1 MKITSLLF
9 ITSLLAVSCQ
19 KEGKASDKIS
29 AEASDSLTV
38 LKTEE
43 AKMVNASAAT
53 QNQQVMTTAN
63 PANTVAVSGTKPGMN
78 PPHGQPGHR
87 CELPVG
93 APLNGST
100 PAAKTTTPQTNQAN
114 KSFTVTPSGNATVT
128 KIESSDIQTAPSA
141 PKPVAQTTLPGMEGK
156 PNPAHGE
163 TGHRCD
169 IPVGVNLP

>member
-9 ITSLLAVSCQ
+9 ITTLLAVSCQ
-19 KEGKASDKIS
+19 KEEKASDKIS
-29 AEASDSLTV
+29 AKASDSLSV
-38 LKTEE
+38 LKAAE
-43 AKMVNASAAT
+43 AKMTNTPAVT
-53 QNQQVMTTAN
+53 QSQQVMTATNPTAATN
-63 PANTVAVSGTKPGMN
+63 VPETKPGMN

-87 CELPVG
+87 CDIPVG
-93 APLNGST
+93 APLKGNA
-100 PAAKTTTPQTNQAN
+100 PAAKQATITPNQTN
-114 KSFTVTPSGNATVT
+114 KTFTVSPGGNATVN
-128 KIESSDIQTAPSA
+128 KIESSDIQTTPPA

>member
-9 ITSLLAVSCQ
+9 ITTLLAVSCQ
-19 KEGKASDKIS
+19 KGEKASEKIS
-29 AEASDSLTV
+29 AKASDSLSV
-38 LKTEE
+38 LKAEE
-43 AKMVNASAAT
+43 AKMTNTPVAA
-53 QNQQVMTTAN
+53 QSQQVMTATNPTA
-63 PANTVAVSGTKPGMN
+63 ATTVPDTKPGMN

-87 CELPVG
+87 CDIPVG
-93 APLNGST
+93 APLKGSA
-100 PAAKTTTPQTNQAN
+100 PATTVPSQTT
-114 KSFTVTPSGNATVT
+114 KSYSVTPTGNATVAKMENT
-128 KIESSDIQTAPSA
+128 NIQTTP

>member
-9 ITSLLAVSCQ
+9 ITTVLAVSCQ

-29 AEASDSLTV
+29 TEASDSLTV
-38 LKTEE
+38 IKAEE
-43 AKMVNASAAT
+43 AKMANAPTAT
-53 QNQQVMTTAN
+53 QNQQVMTTTN
-63 PANTVAVSGTKPGMN
+63 PANTTTVPETKPGMN

-87 CELPVG
+87 CDLPVG
-93 APLNGST
+93 APLNGSA
-100 PAAKTTTPQTNQAN
+100 PATTSNQTN
-114 KSFTVTPSGNATVT
+114 KTYSVTPVGNATTT
-128 KIESSDIQTAPSA
+128 KVENSNIQTTP